1 MIGTKY
7 EAGMVLVLDKR
18 SFGELTVGLLKVI
31 AYWKE
36 QVYFG
41 CMVFEAVQSKL
52 GFYVTSKKIKNL
64 EVVNHSNLA
73 DHHPL
78 HRIGAAERF
87 SFSLHHF
94 VSQPEPEL
102 AGQGQAVCHL
112 GSHPQGG
119 QGESHPGAALPDL

>member
-1 MIGTKY
+1 MC
-7 EAGMVLVLDKR
+7 
-18 SFGELTVGLLKVI
+18 ELCRP
-31 AYWKE
+31 E
-36 QVYFG
+36 QG
-41 CMVFEAVQSKL
+41 KI

-64 EVVNHSNLA
+64 EVVNQSNLA

-87 SFSLHHF
+87 SFYLHHF

-102 AGQGQAVCHL
+102 AEQGQAVGHL

-119 QGESHPGAALPDL
+119 QGESYPGAALPDQVYQ